1 VVIDSYSKLPAHIDD
16 FIIACAIRP
25 VLYFFRTRLLEAF
38 EGTYEGPLKHYLG
51 CEIARDT
58 ITGTTILS
66 QKLYAEEIMQSHGFW
81 DIPPRNT
88 PTLSKTRLPKNNCRP
103 QTHTSFQ
110 P

>member
-1 VVIDSYSKLPAHIDD
+1 VYFSDD
-16 FIIACAIRP
+16 
-25 VLYFFRTRLLEAF
+25 FRTRLLEAF

-81 DIPPRNT
+81 DISPHNT
-88 PTLSKTRLPKNNCRP
+88 PTLSKTRLPKDNCEPKPKLVFHRRCRG
-103 QTHTSFQ
+103 FV
-110 P
+110 